1 MAEFSAE
8 QLKRISFFLFTFNN
22 PKAKRILEKN
32 EIDCDR
38 FFRLDRTQ
46 LQKAG
51 FSVGDT
57 DRIRDDPWSSAE
69 EEIEKLKKNRF
80 ELVFKD
86 EADFPPLLAQIYQPP
101 EFIYLAGDRGVL
113 KTRMLA
119 VVGSRRASTY
129 GYSALKR
136 VLPDVCRAGLTIVSG
151 MAYGID
157 SLSHQI
163 ALSQKTKTVGINA
176 GGLLHLYPQG
186 NLSLIRKIIGEG
198 AVISEFPLDT
208 MARPFLFPV
217 RNRIIA
223 GVSEAVLVAEATM
236 RSGSLITAKLALEQN
251 RDVLAIPGSIDSPL
265 SSGTNY
271 LIQQGAKLVA
281 STGDILEEFGLP
293 TFSEPFTPPLISAK
307 EKKILDLMGENEL
320 KGIDY
325 FVETLHFSASEMI
338 SLLMGLILKNLVCEE
353 AGFYKK
359 VYHG

>member
-8 QLKRISFFLFTFNN
+8 QLKKISFFLLTFNN
-22 PKAKRILEKN
+22 PKAKRILEKS
-32 EIDCDR
+32 EIGCDR
-38 FFRLDRTQ
+38 FFQLDRTQ

-51 FSVGDT
+51 FLAEEIG
-57 DRIRDDPWSSAE
+57 RIRNDPWSSAE
-69 EEIEKLKKNRF
+69 AEIEKLKKNHF
-80 ELVFKD
+80 ELVFKN
-86 EADFPPLLAQIYQPP
+86 ETDFPPLLSQIYQPP
-101 EFIYLAGDRGVL
+101 EFIYIAGDRSVL

-136 VLPDVCRAGLTIVSG
+136 VLPEVCRAVLTVVSG

-163 ALSQKTKTVGINA
+163 ALSQKTKTIGINA

-186 NLSLIRKIIGEG
+186 NCSLIQKIIGAG
-198 AVISEFPLDT
+198 AIISEFPLDT
-208 MARPFLFPV
+208 VARPFLFPV

-251 RDVLAIPGSIDSPL
+251 RDVLAIPGNIDSTL

-281 STGDILEEFGLP
+281 TAGDILEEFGLP
-293 TFSEPFTPPLISAK
+293 VVNQPFTPPSISAK
-307 EKKILDLMGENEL
+307 EKKD
-320 KGIDY
+320 
-325 FVETLHFSASEMI
+325 T
-338 SLLMGLILKNLVCEE
+338 
-353 AGFYKK
+353 
-359 VYHG
+359 